1 MGKIKSKLVKKT
13 SGTLLKQGVEFTENF
28 EKNKKILRDI
38 TPSKKIRNQIAGYI
52 MRLKKQDRLEKR
64 NPTIEK

>member
-13 SGTLLKQGVEFTENF
+13 SETLLKKGVKFEENF

-38 TPSKKIRNQIAGYI
+38 APSKKIRNQIAGYAV
-52 MRLKKQDRLEKR
+52 RLKKIKNQEKQE
-64 NPTIEK
+64 IGIK